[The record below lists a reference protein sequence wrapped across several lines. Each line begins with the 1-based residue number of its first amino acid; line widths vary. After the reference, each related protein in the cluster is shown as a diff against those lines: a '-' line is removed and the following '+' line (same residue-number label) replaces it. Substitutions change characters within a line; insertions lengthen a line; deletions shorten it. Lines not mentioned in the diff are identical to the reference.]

1 MRVAVAQYAKQRQAF
16 ENFCA
21 ITQAADIS
29 QWLAEVEAW
38 EKDESLPNP
47 FQPRTKGWFRLH

>member
-1 MRVAVAQYAKQRQAF
+1 MRVAIAQYAKQKQAF

-38 EKDESLPNP
+38 EKNDSLPNP
-47 FQPRTKGWFRLH
+47 FQPRTKG